1 MGTLQNLKCKKR
13 TSSATRCMFF
23 YIGNVT
29 ECISAQD
36 EHVTG
41 GVRYQTSKL
50 LNVLFRREQNGAL
63 GIQINRCYF

>member
-1 MGTLQNLKCKKR
+1 
-13 TSSATRCMFF
+13 MFF
-23 YIGNVT
+23 FYYIGNVT

-41 GVRYQTSKL
+41 GVRYHTSKL

-63 GIQINRCYF
+63 GTQINRCYF